1 MEKAIANEADA
12 RKYALLRTQGLT
24 LDDAQ
29 LEAALQK
36 ARESDVAEVELLREV
51 AYSDL
56 LVEIGREDMRTTLSG
71 RQRLLEVIA

>member
-1 MEKAIANEADA
+1 MD
-12 RKYALLRTQGLT
+12 
-24 LDDAQ
+24 
-29 LEAALQK
+29 AALQK

-51 AYSDL
+51 AYNDL

>member
-1 MEKAIANEADA
+1 MEKAISNEADA